1 MSALAEDELV
11 DVTVTGPNV
20 EMMAELV
27 RGLVEARLAAC
38 GNVVPSIR
46 SIYTWQGRVEDD
58 NEVLA
63 IVHTRHD
70 VIDEVMTHIVDRHP
84 DDTPQILAIP
94 VTAALPA
101 YRTWLIEA
109 TSR

>member
-1 MSALAEDELV
+1 MSALAEDELI
-11 DVTVTGPNV
+11 DVTVTGPNI
-20 EMMAELV
+20 EMMADLV
-27 RGLVEARLAAC
+27 RGLVEAGLAGC
-38 GNVVPSIR
+38 GNVVPSVR

-58 NEVLA
+58 SEVLA
-63 IVHTRHD
+63 IVHTRRE

-101 YRTWLIEA
+101 YRDWLIEA

>member
-1 MSALAEDELV
+1 MTASAEDELI

-20 EMMAELV
+20 DMMADLV
-27 RGLVEARLAAC
+27 RGLVEAGLAAC
-38 GNVVPSIR
+38 GNVIPGVR
-46 SIYTWQGRVEDD
+46 SVYTWQGRVEDD
-58 NEVLA
+58 SEVLA
-63 IVHTRHD
+63 IVHTRREI
-70 VIDEVMTHIVDRHP
+70 IDQVMSHIVDRHP

-94 VTAALPA
+94 VSAALPA